1 VDSLRSS
8 VHSVTALVE
17 EIMRA
22 CIQRVTQAA
31 VTVNGE
37 LVSRI
42 GKGFLV
48 LLGVG
53 AEDTK
58 EEAIKLAEKIIGLRV
73 FEDQAGKMNLSLQEV
88 SGEILV
94 VSQFTL
100 FADCRKGRRPSFTG
114 AAPPELAE
122 QLYEFFVNYI
132 AQKGIPVRTGRFREH
147 MLVELVNDGPVTI
160 WLDSKEL

>member
-1 VDSLRSS
+1 MDSLRSS